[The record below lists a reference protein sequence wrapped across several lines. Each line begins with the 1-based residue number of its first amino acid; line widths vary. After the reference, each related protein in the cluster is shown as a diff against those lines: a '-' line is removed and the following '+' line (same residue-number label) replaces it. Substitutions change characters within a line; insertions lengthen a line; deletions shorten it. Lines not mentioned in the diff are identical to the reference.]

1 MKDMNKAIN
10 HPSRH
15 QKPIKKVVS
24 AIHTHKMSNRRLSIK
39 KWSSYSTSSSLLT
52 RTAPSPRSCVESWPY
67 LNSQHSRTCRV
78 VAPHRVKNP

>member
-1 MKDMNKAIN
+1 MLMKDMNKAIN

-39 KWSSYSTSSSLLT
+39 KWSSYSTSAAFLIGT
-52 RTAPSPRSCVESWPY
+52 NKT
-67 LNSQHSRTCRV
+67 LNQGLEPKQVCST
-78 VAPHRVKNP
+78 HRFC